1 MAAPRAAATGPV
13 ASAEATPLAAYGA
26 TTSPRRASS
35 ASATAVTPTA
45 EKVRVAAPTTAVGV
59 TAVAEA
65 EEARVGLAV
74 ARDAATGAASDEVTE
89 AVASALGEATVDGRT
104 AREAVQPGM
113 ARRPPS
119 ARLRPRARTTAR

>member
-1 MAAPRAAATGPV
+1 MEERRRDKKRRGGSRDRVDHHRGGGGSGVVAATVVV
-13 ASAEATPLAAYGA
+13 A
-26 TTSPRRASS
+26 
-35 ASATAVTPTA
+35 A
-45 EKVRVAAPTTAVGV
+45 EKVVVVTPTTAVGV

>member
-1 MAAPRAAATGPV
+1 MGVVVPGVVAATVVV
-13 ASAEATPLAAYGA
+13 A
-26 TTSPRRASS
+26 
-35 ASATAVTPTA
+35 A
-45 EKVRVAAPTTAVGV
+45 EKVVATPTTAAGV